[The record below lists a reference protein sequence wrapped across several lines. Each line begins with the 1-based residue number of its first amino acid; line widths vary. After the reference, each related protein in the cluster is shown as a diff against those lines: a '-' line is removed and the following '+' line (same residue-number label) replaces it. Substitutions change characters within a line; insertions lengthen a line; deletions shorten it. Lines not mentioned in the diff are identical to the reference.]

1 MHIGVDISPTQL
13 VCVKTRG
20 QESDYEVLA
29 TSVVPLPGGAEPGT
43 PEFVSLLHRTLS
55 RLCAPGERPML
66 WAASQTARVNIQYV
80 TIPKVSSRQV
90 DNAVFWTAKKDMLI
104 FIIPTILKEK
114 PIAPVPPVAGPAVP
128 PQDMALSPTASQTD
142 SQ

>member
-1 MHIGVDISPTQL
+1 VVEDGDTIIISGLTRDTVNDTQNGMPYL
-13 VCVKTRG
+13 SNIPLLGWAFKSKSTDVKR
-20 QESDYEVLA
+20 E
-29 TSVVPLPGGAEPGT
+29 
-43 PEFVSLLHRTLS
+43 
-55 RLCAPGERPML
+55 
-66 WAASQTARVNIQYV
+66 
-80 TIPKVSSRQV
+80 
-90 DNAVFWTAKKDMLI
+90 DMLI